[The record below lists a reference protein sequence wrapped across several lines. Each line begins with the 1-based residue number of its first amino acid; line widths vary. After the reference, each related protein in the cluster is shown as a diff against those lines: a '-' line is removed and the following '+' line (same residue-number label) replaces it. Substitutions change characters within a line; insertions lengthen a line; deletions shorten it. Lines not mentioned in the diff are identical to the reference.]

1 MKKILVVAALI
12 AAATAQA
19 GAQDH
24 GHSPSDGPRQSRG
37 VIADP
42 RPLGFGP
49 GQDSSGR
56 VIYANAPG
64 GAYIDCDPR
73 NPSSPVRCKPDGW

>member
-1 MKKILVVAALI
+1 MKKIPVVAAI
-12 AAATAQA
+12 MAAATAQA
-19 GAQDH
+19 GAQ
-24 GHSPSDGPRQSRG
+24 GRAHSRSH
-37 VIADP
+37 DP
-42 RPLGFGP
+42 AEPP
-49 GQDSSGR
+49 GLISGQYPGGR

>member
-1 MKKILVVAALI
+1 MRKIFIVAALI

-19 GAQDH
+19 AAQDH
-24 GHSPSDGPRQSRG
+24 GYSPSHGSRQSVVG
-37 VIADP
+37 DP
-42 RPLGFGP
+42 RPLGLAS
-49 GQDSSGR
+49 GQSADGR
-56 VIYANAPG
+56 VLFANAPG